1 VGAVARKWPA
11 PGQAPASAE
20 ATPRRPRLATF
31 ALGAVVLVLVGLSVP
46 IGILARKP
54 IDPLALLGVLVAAL
68 GLLIARRQPGN
79 RIGLLLTGFGALLVF
94 YEDAA
99 RYSVAD
105 YTVHHGTLPLG
116 FPAVVI
122 ASELWSGLF
131 LVPPLIIL
139 LFPDGTLPPRWR
151 TVSRAYLAVCSLII
165 AILLGSGAWQMQGT
179 RIAVQGNGQ
188 LVGNPGPSGALGFVL
203 LTAFLA
209 VPVFWASFVTRQIL
223 SWRRATGERRA
234 QLKWLMAGSVATVIG
249 LAGTFLLQSFTGLLG
264 ALDNVMLGLGIF
276 SLPVC
281 ITFAIS
287 KYHLYDIDRIISR
300 TLAYA
305 IVTGVLV
312 GLYAALVLLA
322 TRLLS
327 FQTPVAVAA
336 STLEAAALF
345 NPLRHRVQLRVDRRF
360 NRTRYD
366 ADQMVAAF
374 AARLKDTVDLESVR
388 DGLAIAVHQALVPAH
403 ISVRIKQDN

>member
-1 VGAVARKWPA
+1 V
-11 PGQAPASAE
+11 
-20 ATPRRPRLATF
+20 
-31 ALGAVVLVLVGLSVP
+31 LGALVLVLVALSVP

-54 IDPLALLGVLVAAL
+54 VDPLALLGVLVAAL

-105 YTVHHGTLPLG
+105 YNVHHGTLPLG
-116 FPAVVI
+116 FPAVLI

-131 LVPPLIIL
+131 LLPPLIIL

-151 TVSRAYLAVCSLII
+151 AVSRAYLALCSLII

-179 RIAVQGNGQ
+179 RIAVQNKGQ
-188 LVGNPGPSGALGFVL
+188 LIDNPGPSGALGFVL
-203 LTAFLA
+203 LAAFLA
-209 VPVFWASFVTRQIL
+209 VPVFWASFVTRQVL

-264 ALDNVMLGLGIF
+264 ALDNAMLGIGIF

-312 GLYAALVLLA
+312 GLYVALVLLA

-336 STLEAAALF
+336 STLVAAALF

-374 AARLKDTVDLESVR
+374 AARLKDTVDLDSVR
-388 DGLAIAVHQALVPAH
+388 DDLAAAVHQALMPAH
-403 ISVRIKQDN
+403 VSVWIKQDN

>member
-209 VPVFWASFVTRQIL
+209 LPVFWASFVTRQIL

>member
-1 VGAVARKWPA
+1 M
-11 PGQAPASAE
+11 
-20 ATPRRPRLATF
+20 
-31 ALGAVVLVLVGLSVP
+31 LGALVLVLVALSVP

-54 IDPLALLGVLVAAL
+54 VDPLALLGVLVAAL

-99 RYSVAD
+99 RYSLAD
-105 YTVHHGTLPLG
+105 YNVHHGTLPLG
-116 FPAVVI
+116 FPAVLI

-131 LVPPLIIL
+131 LLPPLIVL

-151 TVSRAYLAVCSLII
+151 TVFRAYLALCSVII
-165 AILLGSGAWQMQGT
+165 AILLGSGAWQIQGT
-179 RIAVQGNGQ
+179 RIAVQNNGQ
-188 LVGNPGPSGALGFVL
+188 LVDNSGPSGALGFVL
-203 LTAFLA
+203 LAAFLA

-264 ALDNVMLGLGIF
+264 ALDNAMLGIGIF

-305 IVTGVLV
+305 VVTGVLV

-327 FQTPVAVAA
+327 FQAPVAVAA
-336 STLEAAALF
+336 STLAAAALF

-374 AARLKDTVDLESVR
+374 AARLKDTVDLDSVR
-388 DGLAIAVHQALVPAH
+388 DDLAVAVHQALMLADV
-403 ISVRIKQDN
+403 SVWIKQDN

>member
-1 VGAVARKWPA
+1 M
-11 PGQAPASAE
+11 
-20 ATPRRPRLATF
+20 
-31 ALGAVVLVLVGLSVP
+31 LGALVLVLVALSVP

-54 IDPLALLGVLVAAL
+54 VDPLALLGVLVAAL

-79 RIGLLLTGFGALLVF
+79 RIGLVLTGFGTLLVF

-105 YTVHHGTLPLG
+105 YNVHHGALPLG
-116 FPAVVI
+116 FPAVLI

-131 LVPPLIIL
+131 LLPPLIIL
-139 LFPDGTLPPRWR
+139 FFPDGTLPPRWR
-151 TVSRAYLAVCSLII
+151 AVSRAYLALCSLIT

-179 RIAVQGNGQ
+179 RITVQDKGQ
-188 LVGNPGPSGALGFVL
+188 LVNNSGPSGALGFVL
-203 LTAFLA
+203 LAAFLA

-249 LAGTFLLQSFTGLLG
+249 LAGTFLLQSLTGLLG
-264 ALDNVMLGLGIF
+264 ALDNAMLGIGIF

-312 GLYAALVLLA
+312 GLYVALVLLA

-336 STLEAAALF
+336 STLVAAALF

-360 NRTRYD
+360 NRTRYNS
-366 ADQMVAAF
+366 DQMVAAF
-374 AARLKDTVDLESVR
+374 AARLKGTVDLDSVR
-388 DGLAIAVHQALVPAH
+388 DDLAVAVHQALMPAH
-403 ISVRIKQDN
+403 VSVWIKQDN

>member
-1 VGAVARKWPA
+1 VGAVGGTRPT

-20 ATPRRPRLATF
+20 ATSRRLRLATF
-31 ALGAVVLVLVGLSVP
+31 VLGALVLVLVALSVP

-54 IDPLALLGVLVAAL
+54 VDPLALLGVFVAAL

-105 YTVHHGTLPLG
+105 YDVHHGTLPLG
-116 FPAVVI
+116 YPAVLI

-131 LVPPLIIL
+131 LLPPLIIL

-151 TVSRAYLAVCSLII
+151 TVSRAYLALCSVII
-165 AILLGSGAWQMQGT
+165 AILLGSGAWQIQGT
-179 RIAVQGNGQ
+179 RIAVQNNGQ
-188 LVGNPGPSGALGFVL
+188 LVDNPGPSGALGFVL
-203 LTAFLA
+203 LAAFLA
-209 VPVFWASFVTRQIL
+209 IPVFWASFVARQIL
-223 SWRRATGERRA
+223 GWRRATGERRA

-249 LAGTFLLQSFTGLLG
+249 LVLLQSFTGLLG
-264 ALDNVMLGLGIF
+264 ALDNAMLGIGIF

-336 STLEAAALF
+336 STLVAAALF
-345 NPLRHRVQLRVDRRF
+345 NPLWHRVQLRVDRRF

-374 AARLKDTVDLESVR
+374 AARLKDTVDLDSVR
-388 DGLAIAVHQALVPAH
+388 DDLAVPC
-403 ISVRIKQDN
+403 IRP

>member
-1 VGAVARKWPA
+1 V
-11 PGQAPASAE
+11 
-20 ATPRRPRLATF
+20 
-31 ALGAVVLVLVGLSVP
+31 LGALILVLVALSVP

-54 IDPLALLGVLVAAL
+54 VDPLALLGVLVAAL

-105 YTVHHGTLPLG
+105 YNVHHGTLPLG
-116 FPAVVI
+116 FPAVLV

-131 LVPPLIIL
+131 LLPPLIVL
-139 LFPDGTLPPRWR
+139 LFPDGTLPPRWQ
-151 TVSRAYLAVCSLII
+151 TVSRAYLALCSLII
-165 AILLGSGAWQMQGT
+165 AILLGAGAWQMQGT
-179 RIAVQGNGQ
+179 RIAVQNKGQ
-188 LVGNPGPSGALGFVL
+188 LVDNSSPSGALGFVL
-203 LTAFLA
+203 LVAFLA

-264 ALDNVMLGLGIF
+264 ALDNAMLGLGIF

-336 STLEAAALF
+336 STLVAAALF
-345 NPLRHRVQLRVDRRF
+345 NPLRHRVQLQVDRRF

>member
-1 VGAVARKWPA
+1 
-11 PGQAPASAE
+11 
-20 ATPRRPRLATF
+20 
-31 ALGAVVLVLVGLSVP
+31 
-46 IGILARKP
+46 
-54 IDPLALLGVLVAAL
+54 
-68 GLLIARRQPGN
+68 
-79 RIGLLLTGFGALLVF
+79 
-94 YEDAA
+94 
-99 RYSVAD
+99 
-105 YTVHHGTLPLG
+105 
-116 FPAVVI
+116 VVI

-165 AILLGSGAWQMQGT
+165 VILLGSGAWQMRGT

-264 ALDNVMLGLGIF
+264 ALDNAMLGIGIF

-336 STLEAAALF
+336 STLVAAALF
-345 NPLRHRVQLRVDRRF
+345 NPLRHRVQLR
-360 NRTRYD
+360 
-366 ADQMVAAF
+366 
-374 AARLKDTVDLESVR
+374 LKDTVDLESVR
-388 DGLAIAVHQALVPAH
+388 DDLAVAVHQALVPAH
-403 ISVRIKQDN
+403 VSVWIKQDN

>member
-1 VGAVARKWPA
+1 M
-11 PGQAPASAE
+11 
-20 ATPRRPRLATF
+20 
-31 ALGAVVLVLVGLSVP
+31 LGALVLVLVALSVP

-54 IDPLALLGVLVAAL
+54 VDPLALLGVLVAAL

-105 YTVHHGTLPLG
+105 YNVHHGTLPLG
-116 FPAVVI
+116 FPAVLI

-131 LVPPLIIL
+131 LFPPLIIL

-151 TVSRAYLAVCSLII
+151 TVSRAYLALCSLII

-179 RIAVQGNGQ
+179 RIAVQNKGQ
-188 LVGNPGPSGALGFVL
+188 VVDNSGPSGALGFVL
-203 LTAFLA
+203 LVAFLA

-264 ALDNVMLGLGIF
+264 ALDNAMLGLGIF

-336 STLEAAALF
+336 STLVAAALF

-374 AARLKDTVDLESVR
+374 AARLKDTVDLDSVR
-388 DGLAIAVHQALVPAH
+388 DDLTVAVHQALMPAH
-403 ISVRIKQDN
+403 VSVWIKQDN

>member
-1 VGAVARKWPA
+1 VL
-11 PGQAPASAE
+11 SA
-20 ATPRRPRLATF
+20 L
-31 ALGAVVLVLVGLSVP
+31 VLVLVALSVP

-54 IDPLALLGVLVAAL
+54 VDPLALLGVLVAAL

-105 YTVHHGTLPLG
+105 YGVHHGTLPLG
-116 FPAVVI
+116 FPAVLI

-131 LVPPLIIL
+131 LLPPLIIL

-151 TVSRAYLAVCSLII
+151 TVSRAYLALCSLII
-165 AILLGSGAWQMQGT
+165 AILLGSGAWQTQGT
-179 RIAVQGNGQ
+179 RIAVQSNGQ
-188 LVGNPGPSGALGFVL
+188 LVNNSGPPGALGFVL

-223 SWRRATGERRA
+223 SWRRTTGERRA

-264 ALDNVMLGLGIF
+264 ALDNAMLGLGIF

-287 KYHLYDIDRIISR
+287 KYHLYDIDRIVSR

-336 STLEAAALF
+336 STLVAAALF

-388 DGLAIAVHQALVPAH
+388 DDLAAAVHQALMPGHV
-403 ISVRIKQDN
+403 SVWIKQDN

>member
-1 VGAVARKWPA
+1 V
-11 PGQAPASAE
+11 
-20 ATPRRPRLATF
+20 
-31 ALGAVVLVLVGLSVP
+31 LGALVLVLVALSVP

-54 IDPLALLGVLVAAL
+54 VDPLALLGVLVAAL

-105 YTVHHGTLPLG
+105 YDVHHGTLPLG
-116 FPAVVI
+116 FPAVLI

-131 LVPPLIIL
+131 LLPPLIIL
-139 LFPDGTLPPRWR
+139 LFPDGTLPLRWR
-151 TVSRAYLAVCSLII
+151 TVSRVYLALCSLII
-165 AILLGSGAWQMQGT
+165 AILLGSGAWQIQGT
-179 RIAVQGNGQ
+179 RIAVQSNGQ
-188 LVGNPGPSGALGFVL
+188 LVDNSGPSGALGFML
-203 LTAFLA
+203 LAAFLA

-264 ALDNVMLGLGIF
+264 ALDNAMLGIGIF

-336 STLEAAALF
+336 STLVAAALF

-374 AARLKDTVDLESVR
+374 AARLKDTVDLDSVR
-388 DGLAIAVHQALVPAH
+388 DDLAAAVQQALMPAH
-403 ISVRIKQDN
+403 VSVWIKQDN

>member
-1 VGAVARKWPA
+1 VGAVGRPWPA
-11 PGQAPASAE
+11 PGQVPASAE
-20 ATPRRPRLATF
+20 AAPRRPRLATF
-31 ALGAVVLVLVGLSVP
+31 VLGALVLVLVALSVP

-54 IDPLALLGVLVAAL
+54 VDPLALLGVLVAAL

-105 YTVHHGTLPLG
+105 YDVHHGTLPLG
-116 FPAVVI
+116 FPAVLI

-131 LVPPLIIL
+131 LLPPLIIL

-151 TVSRAYLAVCSLII
+151 MVSRAYLALCSLII
-165 AILLGSGAWQMQGT
+165 AILLGSGAWQIQGT
-179 RIAVQGNGQ
+179 RIAVQSNGQ
-188 LVGNPGPSGALGFVL
+188 LVDNSGPSGALGFVL
-203 LTAFLA
+203 LIAFLA

-336 STLEAAALF
+336 STLVAAALF

-374 AARLKDTVDLESVR
+374 AARLKDTVDLDSVR
-388 DGLAIAVHQALVPAH
+388 DDLAIAVHQALMPAH
-403 ISVRIKQDN
+403 VAVWIKQDN

>member
-1 VGAVARKWPA
+1 MGAVARKWPA
-11 PGQAPASAE
+11 PGQGSASAE

-131 LVPPLIIL
+131 LVPPLII
-139 LFPDGTLPPRWR
+139 
-151 TVSRAYLAVCSLII
+151 

-209 VPVFWASFVTRQIL
+209 VPLFWASFVTRQVL

-336 STLEAAALF
+336 STLVAAALF

-388 DGLAIAVHQALVPAH
+388 DDLAVAVHQALVPAH
-403 ISVRIKQDN
+403 ISVWIKQDN

>member
-1 VGAVARKWPA
+1 MSAVARRW
-11 PGQAPASAE
+11 
-20 ATPRRPRLATF
+20 
-31 ALGAVVLVLVGLSVP
+31 LGALVLVLAGLSVP
-46 IGILARKP
+46 IGVLARKP
-54 IDPLALLGVLVAAL
+54 VDPLALLGILVAAL
-68 GLLIARRQPGN
+68 GLLIARRQSGN
-79 RIGLLLTGFGALLVF
+79 RIALLLTGYGALLVF
-94 YEDAA
+94 YENAA
-99 RYSVAD
+99 RYAVAD
-105 YTVHHGTLPLG
+105 YNVHHGTLPLG
-116 FPAVVI
+116 FPAVLI

-131 LVPPLIIL
+131 LMPPLIIL
-139 LFPDGTLPPRWR
+139 LFPDGMLPPRWR
-151 TVSRAYLAVCSLII
+151 IVARAYLAVCALII
-165 AILLGSGAWQMQGT
+165 AILLGNGAWAMRGAP
-179 RIAVQGNGQ
+179 IVVQKNGQ
-188 LVGNPGPSGALGFVL
+188 LVNNPGPSGALGFVL
-203 LTAFLA
+203 VIAFLA
-209 VPVFWASFVTRQIL
+209 VLVFWVLFVLRQVL

-249 LAGTFLLQSFTGLLG
+249 LLGTFLLQSFSGLLG

-300 TLAYA
+300 TVAYA

-312 GLYAALVLLA
+312 GLYAGLVLLA

-336 STLEAAALF
+336 STLVAAALF

-366 ADQMVAAF
+366 AEQMVDAF

-388 DGLAIAVHQALVPAH
+388 DDLAAAVHQALVPAH
-403 ISVRIKQDN
+403 VSVWIKQDH

>member
-46 IGILARKP
+46 TGILARKP